1 MDIDRIGD
9 LLLPF
14 INGSVLSGAQAKQ
27 LSLYLDHLLKW
38 NAKINL
44 TAVRD
49 PEEICTRHFGESLF
63 AACQLFPEPMAVK
76 SSAIDIG
83 SGAGFPGI
91 PLKIWAPRLNVTL
104 VESNH
109 KKVAFL
115 RETARLLNLDGV
127 EVLPIRAEEVKTKA
141 DLVTLRAV
149 EHFDNVLPRA
159 MDLINRNGL
168 LALLVGAGQE
178 QVARSVLP
186 NILWETRIPIPLSQS
201 RVLLVGRVPL
211 AKGWLLRNG
220 Q

>member
-14 INGSVLSGAQAKQ
+14 LNGSVLSAAQAKQ

-63 AACQLFPEPMAVK
+63 AARQLFPEPMAVK
-76 SSAIDIG
+76 SSVIDIG
-83 SGAGFPGI
+83 SGAGFPGV

-104 VESNH
+104 IESNQ

-115 RETARLLNLDGV
+115 RETARLLNLDGL
-127 EVLPIRAEEVKTKA
+127 EVMPIRAEEVKTKA

-149 EHFDNVLPRA
+149 EHFDNVLPTA
-159 MDLINRNGL
+159 MDLMNRDGL

-186 NILWETRIPIPLSQS
+186 HLLWETRIPIPLSRS
-201 RVLLVGRVPL
+201 RVLLIGRTS
-211 AKGWLLRNG
+211 
-220 Q
+220 

>member
-27 LSLYLDHLLKW
+27 LCLYLDHLVKW

-83 SGAGFPGI
+83 SGAGFPGM

-115 RETARLLNLDGV
+115 RETARLLNLDGL

-159 MDLINRNGL
+159 MDLMNRNGL

-186 NILWETRIPIPLSQS
+186 HLLWGTRIPIPLSQS
-201 RVLLVGRVPL
+201 RVLLVGRCLL
-211 AKGWLLRNG
+211 AKDWLL
-220 Q
+220 

>member
-14 INGSVLSGAQAKQ
+14 INGPVFSGAQAKQ

-159 MDLINRNGL
+159 MDLINRDGL

-178 QVARSVLP
+178 QAARSVLP
-186 NILWETRIPIPLSQS
+186 NLLWETRIPIPLSQ
-201 RVLLVGRVPL
+201 RRILLVGRCL
-211 AKGWLLRNG
+211 
-220 Q
+220 